1 MELDLAGLSVVAV
14 VFVLAGF
21 VKGVIGFGL
30 PSISMGLLSALIVP
44 DMAAAILVV
53 PTFLT
58 NVWQAFAGPY
68 TRAVLRR
75 FWPMYAGVFMGTL
88 LTAGIITG
96 ADPGIAALPIGGG
109 LLVYAALGLS
119 GVRFRVP
126 RRSEVVTSPAMGLTT
141 GLINGATAIFVLPG
155 APYLQATHM
164 DKDELIKALGFVAL
178 FASSALALG
187 FGLHGSVVT
196 AAAELWPTVL
206 VALTAAMLGMSAGQ
220 VVRRR
225 LSVAVFQRWVFVGLA
240 ALGAAMVLRAL
251 V

>member
-1 MELDLAGLSVVAV
+1 MEFDLAGLSVVAA
-14 VFVLAGF
+14 VFLIAGF

-58 NVWQAFAGPY
+58 NVWQAFAGSH

-75 FWPMYAGVFMGTL
+75 FWPMYAGVFLGTL
-88 LTAGIITG
+88 MTAGIITG
-96 ADPGIAALPIGGG
+96 ADPGIAALPIGGV
-109 LLVYAALGLS
+109 LLVYAVLGLS

-126 RRSEVVTSPAMGLTT
+126 RKSEVVASPAMGLVT

-155 APYLQATHM
+155 APYLQATQM
-164 DKDELIKALGFVAL
+164 EKDELIQALGFVAL

-187 FGLHGSVVT
+187 FGLNGSVAT
-196 AAAELWPTVL
+196 TLWPAVL
-206 VALTAAMLGMSAGQ
+206 VALAAAIGGMSAGQ

-225 LSVAVFQRWVFVGLA
+225 LSVAVFQRWVFVGLGV
-240 ALGAAMVLRAL
+240 LGVTMVLRTL

>member
-1 MELDLAGLSVVAV
+1 MEMDLAGLAVVAV
-14 VFVLAGF
+14 VFMMAGF

-44 DMAAAILVV
+44 DMAAAILIV

-68 TRAVLRR
+68 TLVVLRR
-75 FWPMYAGVFMGTL
+75 FWPMYVGVFLGTL

-96 ADPGIAALPIGGG
+96 ANPGLAALPIGGI
-109 LLVYAALGLS
+109 LLAYAVLGLS

-126 RRSEVVTSPAMGLTT
+126 RKSEIVISPAMGLMT

-155 APYLQATHM
+155 APYLQATNIE
-164 DKDELIKALGFVAL
+164 KDELIQALGFVAL
-178 FASSALALG
+178 FASSALVLG
-187 FGLHGSVVT
+187 FGLNGSVAT
-196 AAAELWPTVL
+196 TLWPAVL
-206 VALTAAMLGMSAGQ
+206 VALAAAIAGMSVGQ

-225 LSVAVFQRWVFVGLA
+225 LPVAVFQRWVFFGLA
-240 ALGAAMVLRAL
+240 ALGATMILRSL

>member
-1 MELDLAGLSVVAV
+1 MELDIAGLSVVAA
-14 VFVLAGF
+14 VFILAGF

-30 PSISMGLLSALIVP
+30 PSISMGLLSAVIVP

-75 FWPMYAGVFMGTL
+75 FWPMYAGVFVGTL

-96 ADPGIAALPIGGG
+96 ADPGTAALPIGGV

-126 RRSEVVTSPAMGLTT
+126 RKSEVVVSPAMGLTT

-155 APYLQATHM
+155 APYLQATQM
-164 DKDELIKALGFVAL
+164 EKDELIQALGFVAL
-178 FASSALALG
+178 FAASALALG
-187 FGLHGSVVT
+187 FGLHGAVASS
-196 AAAELWPTVL
+196 AAALWPAVL
-206 VALTAAMLGMSAGQ
+206 VALAAAILGMSAGQ

-225 LSVAVFQRWVFVGLA
+225 LSVAVFQRWVFIGLA

-251 V
+251 S